1 MLVGVYVSEFACL
14 LIVLSFGLRL
24 VLWFVVY
31 CGSILWTVYLLRLC
45 VCLMLLF

>member
-1 MLVGVYVSEFACL
+1 MLVDVYVSEFACL

-31 CGSILWTVYLLRLC
+31 CGSIFCGRCICCDC
-45 VCLMLLF
+45 VFV